1 MSKKKINFMCT
12 AFRDGFQSVYGAR
25 VFTKDFMPAVAA
37 AKEAGITHFEAGG
50 GARFQSLYFYT
61 NEDAFEMMDEFR
73 RVAGPD
79 ANLQTLAR
87 GVNVV
92 GLDSQPRDMIKLHA
106 QLFKKHGMTTIR
118 NFDALNDVNNLI
130 DSGKYIHEA
139 GLKHE
144 VTVTMMS
151 LPEGVTGAHDPDFY
165 EKILRQILDAG
176 IPYDSVC
183 FKDAS
188 GTSTPHNVYE
198 TIKRA
203 RKMLG
208 PNVKIV
214 FHSHETAG
222 VSIQQYMSAIEAG
235 ADQVDLSMSPC
246 SGGTCQP
253 DIITM
258 WHALRGT
265 EYTLDIDINKVREA
279 EKVFE
284 NCMKDYF
291 LPPEAT
297 MVNPEI
303 PFFPLPGG
311 ALTANTQML
320 RDNGLMDKYPQIV
333 EAMGETVAKGGFG
346 TSVTPVSQ
354 FYFQQAFN
362 NVMFGPWKKFA
373 EGYGK
378 MVLGYFGKTPVAP
391 DPEVVKAAAEQM
403 KLEPTT
409 EKAVDINDRDPNKG
423 RAAAEKMLK
432 DAGLPITDE
441 NVFIAAA
448 CKDKGILYLTGKAK
462 VNGVRKVS
470 EEAKKEKAAEPAKK
484 ASNGE
489 YTVTVNGA
497 AYAVKLDKDSATVNG
512 VKYPLSIVDGIK
524 AAPAQA
530 QVKRVVTGSQ
540 DINAPMP
547 GLALRFNVKEG
558 DTVKKNDI
566 LMVMEAMKMENEIY
580 APCDGV
586 VSKICVK
593 QGDQLQAGDL
603 LMQIGG
609 TVVEEV
615 VAPAQAPAA
624 AAAPQA
630 APAQTV
636 VTGAVDI
643 NAPMPGLALR
653 FNVKEGDAVKKN
665 DILMVMEA
673 MKMENEIYSPCDGVV
688 SKICVKQGD
697 QLQAGDLLMQI
708 GGTVVEAAPA
718 PQAAPEPVAEP
729 APAAPVNSGAK
740 GSTVVSAPMPGLALR
755 FNVKVG
761 DVVKE
766 NDLLMVME
774 AMKMENEIYAPAAG
788 TIMSIDVNQGD
799 QLQAGDTLMTIG

>member
-1 MSKKKINFMCT
+1 MSKKKVDFMCT

-92 GLDSQPRDMIKLHA
+92 GLDSQPRDIIKLHA

-130 DSGKYIHEA
+130 DSGRAIHDA

-151 LPEGVTGAHDPDFY
+151 LPEGVTGAHTPEFY
-165 EKILRQILDAG
+165 ERILREILDAG

-198 TIKRA
+198 TVKRA
-203 RKMLG
+203 RKLLG

-222 VSIQQYMSAIEAG
+222 VSVNQYLAALDAG
-235 ADQVDLSMSPC
+235 ANQLDLSMSPC

-253 DIITM
+253 DILTM

-265 EYTLDIDINKVREA
+265 DYTLGIDVNKVREA

-284 NCMKDYF
+284 KCMEDYV

-391 DPEVVKAAAEQM
+391 DPEVVKAASAQL

-409 EKAVDINDRDPNKG
+409 EKVVDINDRDPKKG
-423 RAAAEKMLK
+423 VEAAKKMLEE
-432 DAGLPITDE
+432 ASLPLTDE
-441 NVFIAAA
+441 NIFIAAA
-448 CKDKGILYLTGKAK
+448 CKEKGILYLTGKAK
-462 VNGVRKVS
+462 VNGVRLKS
-470 EEAKKEKAAEPAKK
+470 QEKKAEPQAAPAK
-484 ASNGE
+484 SSSGE
-489 YTVTVNGA
+489 YTVTVNGK
-497 AYAVKLDKDSATVNG
+497 AYGVKLSGNAAVVNG
-512 VKYPLSIVDGIK
+512 VSYPISVTEGI

-530 QVKRVVTGSQ
+530 APAPQAAPAQAAPQTVVTGSE
-540 DINAPMP
+540 NVSAPMP
-547 GLALRFNVKEG
+547 GLVLRIPVSVG
-558 DTVKKNDI
+558 QSVKKDEI
-566 LMVMEAMKMENEIY
+566 VMVMEAMKMENEIY

-586 VSKICVK
+586 ISSIAVS
-593 QGDQLQAGDL
+593 QGQQLQAGDL
-603 LMQIGG
+603 LLTIGG
-609 TVVEEV
+609 VA
-615 VAPAQAPAA
+615 APAPQAAPVQAAPAPQPAPVEA
-624 AAAPQA
+624 APAPQA
-630 APAQTV
+630 APAAAPAAGDTE
-636 VTGAVDI
+636 I
-643 NAPMPGLALR
+643 KAPMPGLALR
-653 FNVKEGDAVKKN
+653 FEVKVGDTVQP
-665 DILMVMEA
+665 DQVLMVMEA
-673 MKMENEIYSPCDGVV
+673 MKMENEIYSPCAGT
-688 SKICVKQGD
+688 VKQILVNQGE
-697 QLQAGDLLMQI
+697 QLQADTVLMII
-708 GGTVVEAAPA
+708 G
-718 PQAAPEPVAEP
+718 
-729 APAAPVNSGAK
+729 
-740 GSTVVSAPMPGLALR
+740 
-755 FNVKVG
+755 
-761 DVVKE
+761 
-766 NDLLMVME
+766 
-774 AMKMENEIYAPAAG
+774 
-788 TIMSIDVNQGD
+788 
-799 QLQAGDTLMTIG
+799 